1 MHFNF
6 VVALFKK
13 IHTGINLVYLEA
25 ILLNNSHRLH
35 AYISLFEKTQKHL

>member
-13 IHTGINLVYLEA
+13 IHGINLVYLEA
-25 ILLNNSHRLH
+25 ILLNNSHRPH
-35 AYISLFEKTQKHL
+35 AYISLLEKTQKHL